1 MRGQGPSW
9 DPPCRQYHSLS
20 AAGRVSP
27 GLEGPL
33 ASVSP
38 RPARGSSRQRSRAG
52 PALLR
57 PQHCPWSRVVGPQPE
72 LCPGAPSSLASCG
85 VLLAGR
91 SFLQGLGTLSCG
103 QSCVAGAFPG
113 TPASPGAQGTGS
125 WQSRDRQLPSGCCGG
140 LMSRVQPGATVSW
153 GLEVEEAGCPGG
165 RSRKLLWRRPPGEWA
180 LLTGVWPAVLRQ
192 PGAPPGRPSPGASSG
207 SPAWPCC
214 SFRPPAGLP
223 AALLFPQWL
232 PAARPHGEDTLVE
245 KSAVSWLCGVGG
257 NSRRKLRA
265 QPGAGGGWAR
275 RGRAPRPLR
284 LRALPGGAWAA
295 GGGHPLGILQPGWLC
310 GP

>member
-1 MRGQGPSW
+1 M
-9 DPPCRQYHSLS
+9 
-20 AAGRVSP
+20 
-27 GLEGPL
+27 

-38 RPARGSSRQRSRAG
+38 RPARESCRQRSQAG

-57 PQHCPWSRVVGPQPE
+57 PQHCPWSWVVGLQPE

-85 VLLAGR
+85 VLLASR

-103 QSCVAGAFPG
+103 QSYVAGAFPG

-153 GLEVEEAGCPGG
+153 GLEVEEAGRPGG
-165 RSRKLLWRRPPGEWA
+165 WSRKLLWRRPPGEWA

-207 SPAWPCC
+207 PPAWPCC
-214 SFRPPAGLP
+214 SFHPPAGLP
-223 AALLFPQWL
+223 AALLFLRWL
-232 PAARPHGEDTLVE
+232 PAARPHSEDTLVE

-257 NSRRKLRA
+257 NRGRKPRA
-265 QPGAGGGWAR
+265 QPGTGRGTGPPGTGAQTLEAQSPAGGRAR
-275 RGRAPRPLR
+275 
-284 LRALPGGAWAA
+284 AA
-295 GGGHPLGILQPGWLC
+295 G
-310 GP
+310 